1 MGKPGPQPRPRLD
14 RFAEKIALTD
24 SGCIEWIASH
34 NGAGYGTLTINR
46 TGGKVLAHRFS
57 YEHHFGPIPTGLT
70 IDHLC
75 RNTLCVNPAH
85 LEAVTQRV
93 NTLRGTAPTAVN
105 SAKTHCDRGHP
116 LSGDNL
122 RITPKGWREC
132 LECRRR
138 RGREKYRRHV
148 QARKAS

>member
-1 MGKPGPQPRPRLD
+1 MPGPKPRPWID

-34 NGAGYGTLTINR
+34 NGVGYGTLTINR

-57 YEHHFGPIPTGLT
+57 YEWHVGPIPEGMQL
-70 IDHLC
+70 DHLC
-75 RNTLCVNPAH
+75 RNTLCVNPEH
-85 LEAVTQRV
+85 LEPVTQRI

-105 SAKTHCDRGHP
+105 AAKTHCDRGHP

-122 RITPKGWREC
+122 TFTPQGWRVC
-132 LECRRR
+132 IACRRR
-138 RGREKYRRHV
+138 RSREKYL
-148 QARKAS
+148 RKIGKAAA